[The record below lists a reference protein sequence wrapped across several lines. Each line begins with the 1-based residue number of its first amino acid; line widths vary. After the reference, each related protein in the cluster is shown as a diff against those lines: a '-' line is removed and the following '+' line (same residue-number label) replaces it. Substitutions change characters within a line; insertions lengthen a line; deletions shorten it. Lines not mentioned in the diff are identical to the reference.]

1 MAIEND
7 SSEAQAPVADLKY
20 LFFSST
26 EWLKSFLKILED
38 YMVCGT
44 KHLAFTA
51 SRLQEQADY
60 AKALSECTDVAEAL
74 KYSAEFMQ
82 NAWKKSYSDGSKFFE
97 AWREFAFRG
106 AGQVTFILA
115 RTRDDI
121 SCC

>member
-7 SSEAQAPVADLKY
+7 SPEAQAPVADLKY

-26 EWLKSFLKILED
+26 EWLKSFSENPRRLYGVWNQALS
-38 YMVCGT
+38 
-44 KHLAFTA
+44 FTA

-82 NAWKKSYSDGSKFFE
+82 NAWKKSYSDGSNFFE
-97 AWREFAFRG
+97 AWRENLPSAAQG
-106 AGQVTFILA
+106 K
-115 RTRDDI
+115 
-121 SCC
+121 